1 MEKAVPQRKRRSS
14 RSHQGLGQLSL
25 IEHALCPLH
34 RNKSSGIEL
43 SHDSRF
49 HYTDSYRKRRQANV
63 RVIAPLGLFPSDEVY
78 LWGLLALT
86 MAYASG
92 DGVLTATPHWCLR
105 RMGLVNSGT
114 RRGGR
119 QYLQFAAA
127 VERLSVVNYLS
138 DACYDPARAEH
149 RKVSFH
155 FFSYSLPV
163 NPASDRAW
171 TIIWDPVFFQLVQQ
185 TGGGMKFDLK
195 LYKTLSP
202 AARRLFLLVLK
213 VSYGKRRLPVFE
225 LRHLAVDV
233 LGFAS
238 TLAVRDMKVK
248 VRKALE
254 QLEAVGAVQN
264 STITK
269 GDRSQWVVAFE
280 RGVSLQHI
288 QRSGTLA
295 AEHDSPL
302 IDGLLTVGF
311 DHGSAARIVQRYSH
325 RLVAEWIDIT
335 LAARER
341 FGEAHFRK
349 SPMAFLMDSLK
360 KAQSGERTPPDWW
373 QQSKRTELRNQ
384 KPTVRGQQVLS
395 RLMNEVFGEQSES
408 PAKKNKPELAGDLL
422 KRLA

>member
-1 MEKAVPQRKRRSS
+1 
-14 RSHQGLGQLSL
+14 
-25 IEHALCPLH
+25 
-34 RNKSSGIEL
+34 
-43 SHDSRF
+43 
-49 HYTDSYRKRRQANV
+49 
-63 RVIAPLGLFPSDEVY
+63 
-78 LWGLLALT
+78 
-86 MAYASG
+86 
-92 DGVLTATPHWCLR
+92 
-105 RMGLVNSGT
+105 
-114 RRGGR
+114 
-119 QYLQFAAA
+119 
-127 VERLSVVNYLS
+127 
-138 DACYDPARAEH
+138 
-149 RKVSFH
+149 
-155 FFSYSLPV
+155 
-163 NPASDRAW
+163 
-171 TIIWDPVFFQLVQQ
+171 
-185 TGGGMKFDLK
+185 MKFDLK

-248 VRKALE
+248 IRKALE
-254 QLEAVGAVQN
+254 QLEAVGAIQN

-269 GDRSQWVVAFE
+269 GDRSQWLIAFE
-280 RGVSLQHI
+280 RGDSLQQI
-288 QRSGTLA
+288 QQSGTLA

-335 LAARER
+335 LAAHER

-349 SPMAFLMDSLK
+349 SPMAFLLDSLK

-373 QQSKRTELRNQ
+373 QQSKRMELKNQ
-384 KPTVRGQQVLS
+384 KPTVRGQEVLS
-395 RLMNEVFGEQSES
+395 RLMSEVFGEPPTA
-408 PAKKNKPELAGDLL
+408 PAMKGRPELARDLL

>member
-1 MEKAVPQRKRRSS
+1 V
-14 RSHQGLGQLSL
+14 
-25 IEHALCPLH
+25 
-34 RNKSSGIEL
+34 
-43 SHDSRF
+43 
-49 HYTDSYRKRRQANV
+49 
-63 RVIAPLGLFPSDEVY
+63 
-78 LWGLLALT
+78 
-86 MAYASG
+86 
-92 DGVLTATPHWCLR
+92 
-105 RMGLVNSGT
+105 
-114 RRGGR
+114 
-119 QYLQFAAA
+119 
-127 VERLSVVNYLS
+127 
-138 DACYDPARAEH
+138 
-149 RKVSFH
+149 
-155 FFSYSLPV
+155 
-163 NPASDRAW
+163 
-171 TIIWDPVFFQLVQQ
+171 
-185 TGGGMKFDLK
+185 KFDLK

-248 VRKALE
+248 VRKTLE

-269 GDRSQWVVAFE
+269 GDHSRWLIAFE
-280 RGVSLQHI
+280 RDVSLQHI

-295 AEHDSPL
+295 AEHDSPV

-311 DHGSAARIVQRYSH
+311 DHGAAARIVQRYSH
-325 RLVAEWIDIT
+325 RLVADWIDIT

-341 FGEAHFRK
+341 FGETHFRK
-349 SPMAFLMDSLK
+349 SPMAFLLDSLK

-373 QQSKRTELRNQ
+373 QQSKRAELRNQ

-395 RLMNEVFGEQSES
+395 RLMNEVFGEHSES
-408 PAKKNKPELAGDLL
+408 PAKKNKPESAGDLL